1 MWCYIEKALVNI
13 LTDLKINKTRVISTG
28 KLPLNVSLFENPN
41 WLPYVIGNFAHSY
54 LCRASLEKLGSIL
67 RRPVLSVRTTS
78 ILFWCPSDHQGRSG
92 AQYLWQIELNYLLNG
107 ISLGSGENT
116 LCQRVCVCSLR
127 GMQELLSF
135 YMCRKPSFTMSY

>member
-92 AQYLWQIELNYLLNG
+92 AQYLWQIELNYLLKCECFQLRPMG
-107 ISLGSGENT
+107 YHWVLEKIHYAKR
-116 LCQRVCVCSLR
+116 CVCVL
-127 GMQELLSF
+127 
-135 YMCRKPSFTMSY
+135 